1 MMSREWT
8 KPQAQA
14 IESRNGTVLVSAAA
28 GSGKTAVLVER
39 VIQLIT
45 DANHPV
51 DIEKL
56 LIVTF
61 TKAAASEMKER
72 ISKRLS
78 ELIREQPNNQYLKR
92 QKMYLP
98 NAQIS
103 TMDSFCGQLV
113 KDNFEQVGIA
123 PDYTLLSDIEHDML
137 KREVAD
143 EVLEGIYSRPE
154 DETKELLE
162 LFTTGK
168 ADTNLV
174 ESVLALYEF
183 AIASPNP
190 EMWIESAFADYHKDL
205 PIHQTK
211 WGKYS
216 LEQLSQ
222 VVEYTKIKA
231 QDIID
236 DAPQNSTLLGAL
248 TNDLTPIISSLDEIF
263 KMIESNP
270 EKWDEIKFLSDSL
283 KFGTFPRVPKDE
295 KDCYY
300 DELKARRDSIKKYL
314 AQIGKYLICTEKEF
328 YEDIEYLRPI
338 MKIIQECVLEFIER
352 LKARKEENN
361 TYYFSDILHFA
372 LDILVDFNEDGTYK
386 KTALA
391 KELSDSFEEI
401 FIDEFQDTNDAQDTL
416 FSAISKD
423 NTNKFMVGDVKQS
436 IYRFRQA
443 MPEIFLNYKDSF
455 NEYDGKNYPATI
467 NLDKNFRSRKGI
479 VDGINFFFDFLM
491 TRKTCGIDYKKSERL
506 DFGGNYGEDSSPNVS
521 VYIVETEKT
530 RGSDLE
536 KEACHIGSII
546 NELVSSK
553 TLVGKKGE
561 ERPIKYSDICILMR
575 AVKDKAQIV
584 ARVLSEMGIPAHF
597 TKQGGFFESREI
609 VTMVSMLK
617 IIDNPVQD
625 VPLVSVMLSPLCPFT
640 EDDLARYRNQDRKS
654 NLYNVVK
661 NQYDKDEKVKEFL
674 DMLYILRTLSV
685 TMDIGSLIRRIFEM
699 TSYDSIVG
707 AMDNGEKRVLNL
719 ELLINYAENYEAMG
733 GSGLSGFIRYL
744 DKIRKNKKDLEG
756 ANELTENDDVVR
768 IMSIHKSKGLEF
780 PVVFIANCSSSNDG
794 ADYNKV
800 KVNRHL
806 GVATSRYFPKQHKD
820 FTTLPVNAIKLYD
833 QQEEFAEQ
841 IRVLYVAMTRAEE
854 QLYIVG
860 SMHDSE
866 KKLTDLYNTYYSN
879 FIDSSVPLSMC
890 SNMMQW
896 IIIAM
901 LNHPS
906 LKMSN
911 LLYCT
916 KNPQSPKIDFEIVD
930 SILNI
935 STAEEEQKVFDVDKD
950 ILENISNK
958 LSYEYPYSAL
968 SEIPIKY
975 AASSMQ
981 KDDNLQYLAS
991 ERPAFMGKD
1000 ELTPAQRGS
1009 LMHRFM
1015 ELCNMND
1022 AGKNV
1027 EKELVRLVENEQFT
1041 KEEADAVDTKKL
1053 EKFFQSDM
1061 YKRICSAD
1069 KFLKEQEFAMS
1080 IPATVAIENLPEIAS
1095 NEKVVVQGVI
1105 DGLIINGNRGEII
1118 DYKTDKVSNEAEII
1132 NRYKEQMRIYKM
1144 AAEQCF
1150 SLKEVQVTLYSFAL
1164 SKEISVKL
1172 EKNT

>member
-1 MMSREWT
+1 MSREWT

>member
-1 MMSREWT
+1 MSREWT

-168 ADTNLV
+168 ADTSLV

-205 PIHQTK
+205 PINQTK

-231 QDIID
+231 QDIIG

-248 TNDLTPIISSLDEIF
+248 TNDLSPIISSLDEIL

-300 DELKARRDSIKKYL
+300 DELKGRRDSIKKYL

-386 KTALA
+386 KTDLA

-521 VYIVETEKT
+521 VHIVETEKT

-561 ERPIKYSDICILMR
+561 ERPIRYSDICILMR

-780 PVVFIANCSSSNDG
+780 PVVFIANCSSSNNG
-794 ADYNKV
+794 VDYNKV

-854 QLYIVG
+854 KLYIVG

-866 KKLTDLYNTYYSN
+866 KKITDLYNTYYSN

-901 LNHPS
+901 VNHPS

-911 LLYCT
+911 LLYYT
-916 KNPQSPKIDFEIVD
+916 KNPQSPKIEFEIVD

-950 ILENISNK
+950 VLKDISAK
-958 LSYEYPYSAL
+958 LSYEYPFASL

-1015 ELCNMND
+1015 ELCNMKD
-1022 AGKNV
+1022 AGENV
-1027 EKELVRLVENEQFT
+1027 EKELERLVHNEQFT
-1041 KEEADAVDTKKL
+1041 KEEADAVDIKKL

-1080 IPATVAIENLPEIAS
+1080 IPATVAIENLPKIAS

-1105 DGLIINGNRGEII
+1105 DGLIINGDRGEII
-1118 DYKTDKVSNEAEII
+1118 DYKTDKVSDEAEII
-1132 NRYKEQMRIYKM
+1132 KRYKEQMRIYKM

-1150 SLKEVQVTLYSFAL
+1150 LLREVQVTLYSFAL

>member
-1 MMSREWT
+1 MARQWT
-8 KPQAQA
+8 DAQKNA
-14 IESRNGTVLVSAAA
+14 IDARGGTVLVSAAA

-39 VIQLIT
+39 VIQRIT

-137 KREVAD
+137 KREVAE
-143 EVLEGIYSRPE
+143 EVLEELYSLPE
-154 DETKELLE
+154 EETKELLE

-168 ADTNLV
+168 SDTSLV
-174 ESVLALYEF
+174 ESILALYEF

-190 EMWIESAFADYHKDL
+190 EMWIESTFADYHKDL
-205 PIHQTK
+205 KIHETK

-216 LEQLSQ
+216 LERLSQ

-236 DAPQNSTLLGAL
+236 DAPENSTLLGAL
-248 TNDLTPIISSLDEIF
+248 TNDLTPIISSLDAILNL
-263 KMIESNP
+263 IETSP
-270 EKWDEIKFLSDSL
+270 EKWDEIKFLSESL
-283 KFGTFPRVPKDE
+283 KLNRFPTVPKDE

-300 DELKARRDSIKKYL
+300 DELKGRRDSIKKYL
-314 AQIGKYLICTEKEF
+314 VQICKYLICTEKEF
-328 YEDIEYLRPI
+328 YEDIDYLRPI
-338 MKIIQECVLEFIER
+338 MKNIQNCVLRFIEV
-352 LKARKEENN
+352 LEERKNENN

-372 LDILVDFNEDGTYK
+372 LNILVDFNEDGTYK
-386 KTALA
+386 KTDLA
-391 KELSDSFEEI
+391 KELSENFEEI

-423 NTNKFMVGDVKQS
+423 DTNKFMVGDVKQS

-443 MPEIFLNYKDSF
+443 MPEIFLNYKDTF
-455 NEYDGKNYPATI
+455 KLYDGKNYPATI

-506 DFGGNYGEDSSPNVS
+506 DFGGDYCEDSSPNVS
-521 VYIVETEKT
+521 VHIVETEKT
-530 RGSDLE
+530 KGSDLE
-536 KEACHIGSII
+536 KEAEHIGAVI
-546 NELVSSK
+546 NDLISSK

-561 ERPIKYSDICILMR
+561 ERPIRYSDICILMR
-575 AVKDKAQIV
+575 AVKDKAQLV
-584 ARVLSEMGIPAHF
+584 ARVLGEMGIPAHF

-609 VTMVSMLK
+609 ITMVSMLK

-640 EDDLARYRNQDRKS
+640 EDDLARYRNEDKKS

-661 NQYDKDEKVKEFL
+661 NQYDKDQKVKEFL

-699 TSYDSIVG
+699 TAYDSIVG

-744 DKIRKNKKDLEG
+744 DKILKNKKDLEG

-780 PVVFIANCSSSNDG
+780 PVVFIANCSSANNG
-794 ADYNKV
+794 TDYNKV

-854 QLYIVG
+854 KLYIVG
-860 SMHDSE
+860 SIHDTE
-866 KKLTDLYNTYYSN
+866 KKITDLYNTYYNN
-879 FIDSSVPLSMC
+879 FVDSSVPLSMC

-916 KNPQSPKIDFEIVD
+916 KNPQSPKIDFEIIDDVE
-930 SILNI
+930 SAVA
-935 STAEEEQKVFDVDKD
+935 TEEKQKAFDIDKD
-950 ILENISNK
+950 ILKEISNK

-1015 ELCNMND
+1015 ELCNMQN
-1022 AGKNV
+1022 AGEDVK
-1027 EKELVRLVENEQFT
+1027 KELELLVENEQFT

-1061 YKRICSAD
+1061 YKRICFAD
-1069 KFLKEQEFAMS
+1069 KFLKEQEFAMTV
-1080 IPATVAIENLPEIAS
+1080 PATVAIENLPPIARD
-1095 NEKVVVQGVI
+1095 EKVVVQGVI
-1105 DGLIINGNRGEII
+1105 DGLIINGDRGEII
-1118 DYKTDKVSNEAEII
+1118 DYKTDKVTDETEII

-1150 SLKEVQVTLYSFAL
+1150 SLSEVNVTLYSFAL

>member
-1 MMSREWT
+1 MSREWT
-8 KPQAQA
+8 KAQSQA

-39 VIQLIT
+39 VIQRIT

-72 ISKRLS
+72 IAKRLS
-78 ELIREQPNNQYLKR
+78 ELIKEQPHNQYLKR

-103 TMDSFCGQLV
+103 TMDSFCGKLV

-143 EVLEGIYSRPE
+143 EVLEELYSFPE
-154 DETKELLE
+154 EETKDLLE

-168 ADTNLV
+168 SDTSLV
-174 ESVLALYEF
+174 ESILSLYEF

-190 EMWIESAFADYHKDL
+190 KMWIENAFADYHKNL
-205 PIHQTK
+205 RVHETK

-216 LEQLSQ
+216 LERLKE

-236 DAPQNSTLLGAL
+236 DAPENSTLLGAL
-248 TNDLTPIISSLDEIF
+248 TNDLTPIIASLDEIL
-263 KMIESNP
+263 KMIESSP
-270 EKWDEIKFLSDSL
+270 EKWDEIKFLAESL

-300 DELKARRDSIKKYL
+300 DELKGRRDSIKKYL
-314 AQIGKYLICTEKEF
+314 AQIGKYLICTEQEF
-328 YEDIEYLRPI
+328 NEDIVYLRPI
-338 MKIIQECVLEFIER
+338 MTVIQECVLNFIEL
-352 LKARKEENN
+352 LKERKDENN

-372 LDILVDFNEDGTYK
+372 LDILVDFDEDGTYK
-386 KTALA
+386 KSYLA
-391 KELSDSFEEI
+391 REISDSFEEI

-423 NTNKFMVGDVKQS
+423 NNNKFMVGDVKQS

-443 MPEIFLNYKDSF
+443 MPEIFLGYKDSF
-455 NEYDGKNYPATI
+455 NDYDGKSYPATI

-491 TRKTCGIDYKKSERL
+491 TRKTCGIDYKKNERL
-506 DFGGNYGEDSSPNVS
+506 DFGGNYNEDATPCVS
-521 VYIVETEKT
+521 LHIVETDKT

-536 KEACHIGSII
+536 KEAQHIGSII
-546 NELVSSK
+546 NELISSK

-561 ERPIKYSDICILMR
+561 ERPIRYSDICILMR
-575 AVKDKAQIV
+575 AVKDKAQVV
-584 ARVLSEMGIPAHF
+584 ARNLGEMGIPAHF
-597 TKQGGFFESREI
+597 TKQGGFFENREI

-625 VPLVSVMLSPLCPFT
+625 VPLISVMLSPLCPFT
-640 EDDLARYRNQDRKS
+640 EDDLARYRNEDKKS

-661 NQYDKDEKVKEFL
+661 NQYDKDQKVKEFL

-756 ANELTENDDVVR
+756 ANELTENDNVVR

-780 PVVFIANCSSSNDG
+780 PVVFIANCSSGNNG
-794 ADYNKV
+794 IDYNKV

-806 GVATSRYFPKQHKD
+806 GVATSRYFPNQHKD
-820 FTTLPVNAIKLYD
+820 FTTLPVNAIRFYD
-833 QQEEFAEQ
+833 HQEEFAEQ
-841 IRVLYVAMTRAEE
+841 IRLLYVAMTRAEE
-854 QLYIVG
+854 KLYIVG
-860 SMHDSE
+860 SMHDTE
-866 KKLTDLYNTYYSN
+866 KKITDLYNTYYGN

-890 SNMMQW
+890 SNVMQW
-896 IIIAM
+896 VIIAM

-916 KNPQSPKIDFEIVD
+916 KNPQSPKIDFEIVND
-930 SILNI
+930 VVSVVPVI
-935 STAEEEQKVFDVDKD
+935 EEQKVFHIDND
-950 ILENISNK
+950 ILKDVSDK
-958 LSYEYPYSAL
+958 LSFEYPFAAV

-1015 ELCNMND
+1015 ELCNMQS
-1022 AGKNV
+1022 AGDSVK
-1027 EKELVRLVENEQFT
+1027 KELKRLVENEQFT
-1041 KEEADAVDTKKL
+1041 KEEADAVDINKL

-1080 IPATVAIENLPEIAS
+1080 VPANIVVENLPEIAN

-1118 DYKTDKVSNEAEII
+1118 DYKTDKVSDETEIV

-1150 SLKEVQVTLYSFAL
+1150 SLSEVDVTLYSFAL

>member
-1 MMSREWT
+1 MSREWT

-143 EVLEGIYSRPE
+143 EVLEELYSFPE
-154 DETKELLE
+154 EETKDLLE
-162 LFTTGK
+162 LFSTGK
-168 ADTNLV
+168 SDTSLV
-174 ESVLALYEF
+174 ESILSLYEF

-248 TNDLTPIISSLDEIF
+248 TNDLTPIISSLDEIL

-300 DELKARRDSIKKYL
+300 DELKGRRDSIKKYL

-386 KTALA
+386 KTDLA

-521 VYIVETEKT
+521 VHIVETEKT

-561 ERPIKYSDICILMR
+561 ERPIRYSDICILMR

-609 VTMVSMLK
+609 VTVVSMLK

-756 ANELTENDDVVR
+756 ANELTENDDAVR

-780 PVVFIANCSSSNDG
+780 PVVFIANCSSGNNG
-794 ADYNKV
+794 IDYNKV

-806 GVATSRYFPKQHKD
+806 GVATSRYFPNQHKD
-820 FTTLPVNAIKLYD
+820 FTTLPVNSIRFYD
-833 QQEEFAEQ
+833 HQEEFAEQ

-854 QLYIVG
+854 KLYIVG
-860 SMHDSE
+860 SMHDTE
-866 KKLTDLYNTYYSN
+866 KKITDLYNTYYGN

-890 SNMMQW
+890 SNAMQW
-896 IIIAM
+896 VIMAM

-911 LLYCT
+911 LLYCA

-935 STAEEEQKVFDVDKD
+935 STAEEEQKVFEVDKD
-950 ILENISNK
+950 VLKDISAK
-958 LSYEYPYSAL
+958 LSYEYPFASL

-1027 EKELVRLVENEQFT
+1027 EKELERLVHNEQFT
-1041 KEEADAVDTKKL
+1041 KEEVDAVDIKKL

-1105 DGLIINGNRGEII
+1105 DGLIINGDRGEII
-1118 DYKTDKVSNEAEII
+1118 DYKTDKVSDETEII

-1150 SLKEVQVTLYSFAL
+1150 GLTDVSVTLYSFAL